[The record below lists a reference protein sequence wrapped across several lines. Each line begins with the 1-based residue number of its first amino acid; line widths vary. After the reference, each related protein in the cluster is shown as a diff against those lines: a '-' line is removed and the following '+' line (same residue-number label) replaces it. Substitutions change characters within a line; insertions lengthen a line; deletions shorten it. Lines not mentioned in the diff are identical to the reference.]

1 MPDKTPKVYGYTMGI
16 KRLSAFCYLIGFAVD
31 VMFIAYAVEGK
42 D

>member
-1 MPDKTPKVYGYTMGI
+1 MPDKTPKVYGYTMGTQ
-16 KRLSAFCYLIGFAVD
+16 RLSTFDYLIGFGVD